1 MSSTTTALGA
11 YAYWPENPFWSFQL
25 LRLIE
30 QANVGGSDFSELHG
44 AVKDLA
50 VGDDEAWLQA
60 FSSLASS
67 VEATADADAAAGHR
81 VSARDGYLR
90 ATNYHRSAGFFLSPA
105 DPRHGA
111 AVLARRRCFAAA
123 AALSEAEIEAVE
135 IPYGETTLPGYRFGP
150 ASASQ
155 AAGPAAITFGGTDA
169 VAEEMYFFIGRS
181 LAERG
186 FTVLAMDG
194 PGQGEA
200 LRRGIHGR
208 PDWEV
213 PVGAAV
219 DFLAARDDVDP
230 DRLVLIGQSLGG
242 YYAPRAAAFEPRL
255 RATVV
260 WGAVYDLT
268 EALELHQ
275 AETREHFVEQFKR
288 IFGIEAE
295 GEVELWDLVRTYSL
309 DGVAAKIESPILIV
323 HGEDDR
329 LAPVDHARRLYD
341 EVASEEKKLIVYP
354 SGELGC
360 THCQI
365 DALAL
370 VQHDICNWV
379 ELQTRNSG

>member
-1 MSSTTTALGA
+1 MSSTTTDLGA

-30 QANVGGSDFSELHG
+30 QANVGGSDFSELHS
-44 AVKDLA
+44 AVKDLP
-50 VGDDEAWLQA
+50 VGDGEAWLQA
-60 FSSLASS
+60 FTSLAST
-67 VEATADADAAAGHR
+67 VEATAEKDAATGHR

-111 AVLARRRCFAAA
+111 GVLARRRCFVAA

-150 ASASQ
+150 AGTGENP
-155 AAGPAAITFGGTDA
+155 GPAVITFGGTDA

-200 LRRGIHGR
+200 LRRGIYGR

-219 DFLAARDDVDP
+219 DFLEAREDVDP
-230 DRLVLIGQSLGG
+230 ERVVLIGQSLGG
-242 YYAPRAAAFEPRL
+242 YYAPRAAAYEQRL

-260 WGAVYDLT
+260 WGAVYDLQ
-268 EALELHQ
+268 ECLELHRDQ
-275 AETREHFVEQFKR
+275 TREHFIEQFKR
-288 IFGIEAE
+288 IFGIDAE
-295 GEVELWDLVRTYSL
+295 GEVELWESVRSYSL

-329 LAPVDHARRLYD
+329 LAPVDHARRLCE
-341 EVASEEKKLIVYP
+341 EVASKEKKLIVYP

-379 ELQTRNSG
+379 ELQTRGLG